1 MAKKCSLLP
10 DKVNRLGRVCKSEQ
24 KPLRARCLSACPH
37 VWQPWKWLCE
47 LIGEWA
53 QEGRVYPFRIW
64 NVMSSNNADEERIP
78 HIELTFRNLALSS
91 FTSTLGE
98 ELPRH

>member
-10 DKVNRLGRVCKSEQ
+10 GKVNRLGGVFKSEQ

-47 LIGEWA
+47 LIGEWV
-53 QEGRVYPFRIW
+53 QEAKVYPFRIW
-64 NVMSSNNADEERIP
+64 NVMSNADEEG
-78 HIELTFRNLALSS
+78 HE
-91 FTSTLGE
+91 
-98 ELPRH
+98 